1 MDSSGLVCERFV
13 RFLTRSDT
21 WRNEMG
27 IPYDFCSKYGN
38 RLSGSLHVIVRNG
51 YRLPVEF
58 DCSKGNLKGFLKF
71 FKDFNL
77 KGGEML
83 LFEYYGRYDL
93 NVYIIGSHCSEI
105 EYPHIVHHLQTC
117 HPRIVTLGNGG
128 WRFIWFVDPS
138 SSLVDEIEPPTPF
151 IERCGSTFPR
161 WPEIALKNGK
171 VFCGSYSR
179 ETGKISCLRSMC
191 DVLGVADLKPF
202 YMLLFTYNGV
212 GVVSVSVFDE
222 NLCEV
227 LYPGSDESVDGLD
240 RASSFQITIQPCH
253 MLSYCYGVDISTQYK
268 DLCNRLDRIDYIK
281 VKYGDIFWRLQVKK
295 RSDRKRTTINGGWV
309 QFRDGLGLSVGD
321 ICSFACCSE
330 SYSIFTVVLLFH
342 FAVRLNDGEEV
353 MHVGQTSRQR
363 VDLPASYASDTSKFL
378 DDTAASLDGH
388 SKDFVDKVE
397 GMIKEIDEQSA
408 IWKGKVTEMKKQAE
422 HITDQRR
429 TLAGQLLDFKNNI

>member
-21 WRNEMG
+21 WRNELG
-27 IPYDFCSKYGN
+27 IPSVFCSKYGN
-38 RLSGSLHVIVRNG
+38 RLSGSVHVIVRNG

-58 DCSKGNLKGFLKF
+58 DCSKGNLKGFLNF
-71 FKDFNL
+71 FKHFNL

-161 WPEIALKNGK
+161 WPEIALNNGK

-212 GVVSVSVFDE
+212 GLVNVSVFDE

-227 LYPGSDESVDGLD
+227 LYPGSATCTDESVDGLD

-253 MLSYCYGVDISTQYK
+253 MLSYNPTLSYAE
-268 DLCNRLDRIDYIK
+268 LMLDRIDYIN
-281 VKYGDIFWRLQVKK
+281 VKYGDFSWRLQVKK
-295 RSDRKRTTINGGWV
+295 RSDRKRTTINGGE
-309 QFRDGLGLSVGD
+309 L
-321 ICSFACCSE
+321 IA
-330 SYSIFTVVLLFH
+330 LLK
-342 FAVRLNDGEEV
+342 GEEV

-388 SKDFVDKVE
+388 SKAFVDKVE

-429 TLAGQLLDFKNNI
+429 TLAGQLFDFKNNI